1 MADMTNGVSSVG
13 TISLVD
19 TETNIA
25 HFIQTSTN
33 VVFNPAIT
41 QEIVYAANELGIE
54 QPVKQRTTR
63 EDPSLQ
69 ITFPRKT
76 LEGIGFA
83 TGRKWKSAALADCKW
98 VRTFVPTKVEYPA
111 QTTGFEGFGV
121 TLDPA
126 NAVGSN
132 LIKEIPEQST
142 RVAFGTAGTPLVGT
156 NSFAIGLNGALK
168 FTSDLVNNPFAMEV
182 PYTLPDVY
190 ELSEEYFRKLR
201 MAVTLIMDDFKLVQ
215 LEFLEASPVLD
226 SSSLNFGEP
235 GLQATFRSMLTGAS
249 CVGYQ
254 MRYLGD
260 KRRKC

>member
-1 MADMTNGVSSVG
+1 MADMTNGLSSVG

-25 HFIQTSTN
+25 HFIQTSNAVT
-33 VVFNPAIT
+33 FSPGIA
-41 QEIVYAANELGIE
+41 QEIIYAANELGIE
-54 QPVKQRTTR
+54 QPVKVRTTR
-63 EDPSLQ
+63 EDPTLQ

-76 LEGIGFA
+76 LGAIGFA
-83 TGRKWKSAALADCKW
+83 TGRKWKSAALANCKW
-98 VRTFVPTKVEYPA
+98 VRTFVPTKEEYPA

-121 TLDPA
+121 ALDPA
-126 NAVGSN
+126 NAIGST
-132 LIKEIPEQST
+132 LIAEVAEAAT
-142 RVAFGTAGTPLVGT
+142 RIAYGTAGTPLVGT
-156 NSFAIGLNGALK
+156 KSFAIGLNGALK
-168 FTSDLVNNPFAMEV
+168 FTTDLVDNPFTMEV
-182 PYTLPDVY
+182 PYTLPNVY

-201 MAVTLIMDDFKLVQ
+201 MVVTLIMDDFKLVQ

-226 SSSLNFGEP
+226 NSSLNFGEP